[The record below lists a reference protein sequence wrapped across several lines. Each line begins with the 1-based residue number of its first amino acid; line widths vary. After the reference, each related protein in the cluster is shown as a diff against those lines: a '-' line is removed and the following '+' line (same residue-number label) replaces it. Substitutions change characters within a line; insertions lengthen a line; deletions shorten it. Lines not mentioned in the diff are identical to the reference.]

1 MKAVARTLIG
11 LLLITGNNAFCQKTK
26 VKAKVKQAQERFKVE
41 DYSYPYYAIINNGPS
56 PISGCF
62 INYKN
67 ISYFVTTRHNF
78 YTTTNE
84 RRKISN
90 VMIFIDPNNMKN
102 SAKVLSLNMT
112 DQKIL
117 PVCFDFGCT
126 DIILLP
132 VNIPKELPVNYVSLD
147 AKESFENKEMSIV
160 GYIKDSLSI
169 IETKFDSY
177 LPRDSTYFLTEKS
190 SPKDQSG
197 SPVLIYYKY
206 KTRGIAKVVLAGI
219 YSGKEI
225 SQEYFDKGLIS
236 RASFITRFLN
246 SKTKEQLLG
255 KE

>member
-1 MKAVARTLIG
+1 MKAFARIFIV
-11 LLLITGNNAFCQKTK
+11 LLLTGNNAFCQKTK
-26 VKAKVKQAQERFKVE
+26 VKTKVKQVQERFKVE

-90 VMIFIDPNNMKN
+90 VMIFIDPDNMKN

-147 AKESFENKEMSIV
+147 ARESLENREMSIV

-190 SPKDQSG
+190 SPKDLSG
-197 SPVLIYYKY
+197 SPVLIYYKN
-206 KTRGIAKVVLAGI
+206 KGIAKVILAGI

-246 SKTKEQLLG
+246 SKTKEELLG

>member
-1 MKAVARTLIG
+1 MKAFARLLFA
-11 LLLITGNNAFCQKTK
+11 LLLMISHNTFSQKKKTP
-26 VKAKVKQAQERFKVE
+26 VKVKQPQEQWNPE
-41 DYSYPYYAIINNGPS
+41 AYSYPYYAIINNGPS

-62 INYKN
+62 ISYKN

-84 RRKISN
+84 RKKISN

-102 SAKVLSLNMT
+102 NAKVLSLNMT
-112 DQKIL
+112 DQKVL

-126 DIILLP
+126 DILLLP
-132 VNIPKELPVNYVSLD
+132 VNIPKDMTVNYVSL
-147 AKESFENKEMSIV
+147 EPREVIEGKEMSIV

-169 IETKFDSY
+169 IKTKFDGF

-197 SPVLIYYKY
+197 SPVLVYTKN
-206 KTRGIAKVVLAGI
+206 KGVAKVVLAGI

-225 SQEYFDKGLIS
+225 SQEFFDKGLIS
-236 RASFITRFLN
+236 RAHFITTFLN
-246 SKTKEQLLG
+246 SKSKEELLG
-255 KE
+255 LN

>member
-1 MKAVARTLIG
+1 MRVLTSIFIFFLFIIA
-11 LLLITGNNAFCQKTK
+11 NNAFSQKTN
-26 VKAKVKQAQERFKVE
+26 AKSKIKQQQDLFKIE

-56 PISGCF
+56 PVSGCF

-67 ISYFVTTRHNF
+67 VSYFVTTRHNF
-78 YTTTNE
+78 FTATNE
-84 RRKISN
+84 RKKITN
-90 VMIFIDPNNMKN
+90 VMIFVDPTNMKN
-102 SAKVLSLNMT
+102 NAKVLSLNMA

-132 VNIPKELPVNYVSLD
+132 VNIPKELPVNYVTLD
-147 AKESFENKEMSIV
+147 TKETIEGKEMSIV

-169 IETKFDSY
+169 IKTKFDGF

-197 SPVLIYYKY
+197 SPVLVYYRSK
-206 KTRGIAKVVLAGI
+206 GIIKVILAGI

-225 SQEYFDKGLIS
+225 SQEYFDKGLVV
-236 RASFITRFLN
+236 RASLISRFLN
-246 SKTKEQLLG
+246 TKSKEELLG